1 MSEAQSRPTSQQSS
15 LYDDALED
23 EDFAMEDSPVEDIDD
38 EDEEKKQK
46 ESEHNKKNRKPKMED
61 LSREE
66 RRALALKKA
75 QSRKSNV
82 QIGQR
87 KVKLKIKKAA
97 KSVQGDIDAAKK
109 RLDDFRKRKQLEE
122 ERRKLRSAQE
132 RKR

>member
-1 MSEAQSRPTSQQSS
+1 M
-15 LYDDALED
+15 
-23 EDFAMEDSPVEDIDD
+23 
-38 EDEEKKQK
+38 
-46 ESEHNKKNRKPKMED
+46 
-61 LSREE
+61 
-66 RRALALKKA
+66 ALKKA

-97 KSVQGDIDAAKK
+97 KSVQGDINAAKK

-122 ERRKLRSAQE
+122 DRRKLRSAQE